1 MLKRLVL
8 SASVLALAGSLAVA
22 QTPPAQGPS
31 PGGSVAAPP
40 SSSSMMR
47 LLASDI
53 YKADVYDNTDKK
65 IGDVTDL
72 VLNSDGNITTAVI
85 GVGGFLGVG
94 QKDVAV
100 PFKDLK
106 ISSRNGRQWLA
117 LNRTK
122 EDLQSAPAYEPSGR
136 SVATSASS
144 LSTANWL
151 ASDIYK
157 ADVYDNSENKIGNI
171 TDLVLDSD
179 GKVTTAVI
187 GVGGVLGAGQKDV
200 AVPFKD
206 LKISSRDGKDW
217 LVLDRTKDD
226 LKNAPAYDKKSETKK
241 M

>member
-1 MLKRLVL
+1 M
-8 SASVLALAGSLAVA
+8 
-22 QTPPAQGPS
+22 PS
-31 PGGSVAAPP
+31 GTCFVAAPTGEIRDRP
-40 SSSSMMR
+40 GAHCLCSHALSKGSAAGSRGTAAERGRHRTVR
-47 LLASDI
+47 LGR
-53 YKADVYDNTDKK
+53 YRREPKK

-72 VLNSDGNITTAVI
+72 VLSSNGNITTAVI

-106 ISSRNGRQWLA
+106 ISLRNGRQWLA

-122 EDLQSAPAYEPSGR
+122 EDLQSAAAYEPSGR

-217 LVLDRTKDD
+217 LVLDRTKDA
-226 LKNAPAYDKKSETKK
+226 LKNAPAYDKKSEIKK